1 MADLLKEVLGHFFE
15 GVQNVVLC
23 HKRHFAVYLG
33 EFGLAVGTQVFVAE
47 TLCYLEVAIHSCY
60 HEQLLQRLRTLRQ
73 CVKLT
78 GVHA

>member
-1 MADLLKEVLGHFFE
+1 MANLLKEVLGHFFE

-23 HKRHFAVYLG
+23 YKRHFTVYLC
-33 EFGLAVGTQVFVAE
+33 ELGLAVSTQVFIAE
-47 TLCYLEVAIHSCY
+47 ALCYLEVAIHSCH

-73 CVKLT
+73 CVKLA